1 MTGSRHSRYSDV
13 LPAAGCLL
21 QGSRRVGTLHAVD
34 AVMRFLKLYLVGYFI
49 LLLGAGLALWQS
61 GILRQIPGIWLAI
74 GAIIAVGFGIMLAV
88 ASGRPAVTT
97 RE

>member
-1 MTGSRHSRYSDV
+1 MGVFRCCAQ
-13 LPAAGCLL
+13 PAASCRL
-21 QGSRRVGTLHAVD
+21 VGTLHALSV
-34 AVMRFLKLYLVGYFI
+34 AMRFLKLYLVGYFI

-88 ASGRPAVTT
+88 VSGRPAVTT

>member
-1 MTGSRHSRYSDV
+1 V
-13 LPAAGCLL
+13 
-21 QGSRRVGTLHAVD
+21 
-34 AVMRFLKLYLVGYFI
+34 RFLKIYLIGYFV
-49 LLLGAGLALWQS
+49 LLFGAGLALWQS

-74 GAIIAVGFGIMLAV
+74 GALIAIGLGIMLAV